1 MTIQIQLSDA
11 DVKVIRRWI
20 KGDTEAD
27 YYSLE
32 DLIVNQDVFMVP
44 DIIGAIP

>member
-1 MTIQIQLSDA
+1 MTIEIQLSDA
-11 DVKVIRRWI
+11 DVKIIRRWI

-32 DLIVNQDVFMVP
+32 DLIVNQVISQVYKEK
-44 DIIGAIP
+44 IYE